1 MTSAQE
7 DPPPDFAEV
16 DRTWS
21 PAPESVRGE
30 LGPWPAQAL
39 AALLACPAPAYGED
53 LPPLWS
59 ELYLRTTRASS
70 ELAPDGHPVQDALV
84 PPLARRRRM
93 FGGGRVRVREP
104 LRVGDEAERT
114 SSVQST
120 RVRRGRSGWL
130 LLVTERHVH
139 SVGGT
144 ERVSEERDVVYRQP
158 VDASGD
164 QGRDGAGPVAGLP
177 PDPDAVLVGRPAFE
191 LLADV
196 PLLFCFSALTYN
208 AHRIHYDRGYAVD
221 VEGYQDLLVH
231 GPLLAL
237 GAVEAARRRSSRLI
251 GSLTYRLTAP
261 AHPAE
266 PVHFRVADRD
276 RGSAT
281 VTGEQAGRVVV
292 QAQVGWGSI

>member
-1 MTSAQE
+1 MTSAHE
-7 DPPPDFAEV
+7 DAPPDFAEV

-21 PAPESVRGE
+21 PAPETLRGE

-39 AALLACPAPAYGED
+39 AALLGCPAPAYGED

-59 ELYLRTTRASS
+59 EVYLRTTRTSS

-84 PPLARRRRM
+84 PPLASRRRM

-114 SSVQST
+114 SSVQAT

-144 ERVSEERDVVYRQP
+144 ERVCEERDVIYRQP
-158 VDASGD
+158 MNAAGD
-164 QGRDGAGPVAGLP
+164 TREGTVGSATARP
-177 PDPDAVLVGRPAFE
+177 PDPEPVPVGTPAFE

-221 VEGYQDLLVH
+221 SEGYRDLLVH

-237 GAVEAARRRSSRLI
+237 GAVEAARRRSSRPI

-266 PVHFRVADRD
+266 SVRFRVADRD

-292 QAQVGWGSI
+292 QALVGWR